1 MLHGFG
7 SRKLLSSNV
16 KFISVGVLTHAP
28 KVSGSEMRGSSKN
41 KENSQ
46 LVYFVYLLY
55 LLFIYYIY
63 LHTVKIL
70 QVILR
75 LKILI

>member
-28 KVSGSEMRGSSKN
+28 NVSGIEMRGSSTN

-46 LVYFVYLLY
+46 LVSFVYLL
-55 LLFIYYIY
+55 FINYIY
-63 LHTVKIL
+63 LHTVKTL